1 MRAATQV
8 SVMKFD
14 DIYQFFENPPPNYL
28 NRELAVC
35 YILAVLVQGE
45 SYGTEMIEYL
55 ERKYLAYRIS
65 DTVLYG
71 SLKFLE
77 DTGVISGAWKKV
89 ASRGRPR
96 RMYQIEAEWFDRAIE
111 LATLWN
117 EYTTEERKAI

>member
-1 MRAATQV
+1 
-8 SVMKFD
+8 MKFD

-45 SYGTEMIEYL
+45 SYGTEMIENL
-55 ERKYLAYRIS
+55 ERRYVAYRIS

-77 DTGVISGAWKKV
+77 DTGVIAGGWKKV

-96 RMYQIEAEWFDRAIE
+96 RMYRIEEEWLDRALE
-111 LATLWN
+111 LAKLWQD
-117 EYTTEERKAI
+117 YTTDERKAI

>member
-1 MRAATQV
+1 
-8 SVMKFD
+8 MKFD

-28 NRELAVC
+28 NRELSVC

-45 SYGTEMIEYL
+45 SYGTEMIEQL
-55 ERKYLAYRIS
+55 EQRYSAYRIS

-77 DTGVISGAWKKV
+77 DSGVIAGEFKKV

-96 RMYQIEAEWFDRAIE
+96 RMYRIEEEWLDRSLE
-111 LATLWN
+111 LAKLWQ
-117 EYTTEERKAI
+117 EYAIEERKAI

>member
-1 MRAATQV
+1 
-8 SVMKFD
+8 MKFD

-45 SYGTEMIEYL
+45 SYGTEILEHLEHQYL
-55 ERKYLAYRIS
+55 SYRIS

-77 DTGVISGAWKKV
+77 DTGVISGGWQKV
-89 ASRGRPR
+89 SGRGRPR
-96 RMYQIEAEWFDRAIE
+96 RMYQIEGEWFDRAKE
-111 LATLWN
+111 LASLWHD
-117 EYTTEERKAI
+117 YTTDERKERKAI

>member
-1 MRAATQV
+1 MG
-8 SVMKFD
+8 MKFD

-45 SYGTEMIEYL
+45 SYGTEMIENLKHRYL
-55 ERKYLAYRIS
+55 TYRIS

-77 DTGVISGAWKKV
+77 DMGVISGGWKKV

-96 RMYQIEAEWFDRAIE
+96 RMYQVEEEWGDRALE
-111 LATLWN
+111 LAKLWH

>member
-1 MRAATQV
+1 
-8 SVMKFD
+8 MKFD

-45 SYGTEMIEYL
+45 SYGTEMIEQL
-55 ERKYLAYRIS
+55 ECRYITYRIS

-77 DTGVISGAWKKV
+77 DTGVIAGGWKKL

-96 RMYQIEAEWFDRAIE
+96 RMYRIEEEWYDRSLE
-111 LATLWN
+111 LAKLWQD
-117 EYTTEERKAI
+117 YTTDERKAI

>member
-1 MRAATQV
+1 
-8 SVMKFD
+8 MKFD

-35 YILAVLVQGE
+35 YVLAVLVKGE
-45 SYGTEMIEYL
+45 SYGTEMIEHL
-55 ERKYLAYRIS
+55 ERKYMTYRIS

-77 DTGVISGAWKKV
+77 DNGVISGEWKKV

-96 RMYQIEAEWFDRAIE
+96 RMYHIEEGWHDRALE
-111 LATLWN
+111 LAKLWH
-117 EYTTEERKAI
+117 EYTMGERKAI